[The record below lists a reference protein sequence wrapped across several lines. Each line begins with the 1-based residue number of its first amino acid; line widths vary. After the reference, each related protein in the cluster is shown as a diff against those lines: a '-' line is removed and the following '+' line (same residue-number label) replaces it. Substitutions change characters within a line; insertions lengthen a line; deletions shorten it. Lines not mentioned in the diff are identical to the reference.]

1 MWVAWIIPLA
11 IHYVMW
17 RRVHKK
23 DQKQI
28 EILQKVVEDRDRGI
42 VIYDALVE
50 DYNRMVEVDAVFA
63 SVLHH
68 CSNCKKRVADK
79 FKQAEESKKLKKVG
93 EAAYK
98 TLKNTF

>member
-1 MWVAWIIPLA
+1 
-11 IHYVMW
+11 
-17 RRVHKK
+17 
-23 DQKQI
+23 
-28 EILQKVVEDRDRGI
+28 
-42 VIYDALVE
+42 
-50 DYNRMVEVDAVFA
+50 MVEVDAVFA

-79 FKQAEESKKLKKVG
+79 FKQAEELKKLKKVG